1 MSVNQDAKAL
11 NLHVAREVRA
21 EMARQTFSQ
30 VRLGELLGV
39 SQRAIS
45 NRLNGQ
51 VELTLGDVDQIARV
65 LEIPL
70 EKLLPDRL
78 PDRSMGRRRRA
89 S

>member
-1 MSVNQDAKAL
+1 
-11 NLHVAREVRA
+11 
-21 EMARQTFSQ
+21 MARQTFSQ